1 MLYHYYWFYIYIYIL
16 DESIDRSIT
25 IKVIGYQLFNEFE
38 IANYINSGK
47 SIENFSS
54 GSINS
59 PISISSS
66 RSDGEDS
73 HQKNLKM
80 SVRL

>member
-1 MLYHYYWFYIYIYIL
+1 MILYIYIYIL
-16 DESIDRSIT
+16 DEYINRSIT

-54 GSINS
+54 SSINS

-66 RSDGEDS
+66 RSDKEDS
-73 HQKNLKM
+73 PSKNLKM
-80 SVRL
+80 SIRL